1 MSGKIPKSSTDLY
14 SVVDL
19 SKKTRRPKVIQCSQ
33 HHGHELVVV
42 ENDHTGAEKC
52 SHSSHPNCSSE
63 VYSRNISD
71 LYAEVDL
78 RKKYDKQ
85 SVELNE
91 NQNRTSNMAVN
102 NPGFHSSNLQEPMYS
117 TLYASQEM
125 QTSEQMR
132 ASLTNVQKEKNGIFV
147 QLKTSLCLVLG
158 IVTSAAI
165 AMLVAIVIVLFLHVN
180 SLEKIIETNSE
191 LANVKL
197 SEAIASHNSSFQNEL
212 QGLRLHITSIGI
224 MQEQQISALSQ
235 NFGENFNSTSKT
247 IAQLEQNVA
256 VTVKNITYNCS
267 GVVKQRLTFLSGYY
281 VLTSSSGVLRRVYC
295 DLTSTF
301 GGNTTGWMRIAELDV
316 NNCPSGMRTGTV
328 NNNTTCEVS
337 EDEAGCTEILYPSF
351 NIEYT
356 LITGKIRAYQLRS
369 VDGFNN
375 VVQINLRP
383 DIPSNN
389 SNISS
394 NYLDG
399 VSITSNGLH
408 VWSFAAGCDCM
419 TTDKP
424 SFIKDDFTCGGRD
437 GEVGHPQE
445 YLWVSQQ
452 CDTNSTWF
460 YKELPPT
467 TADISVRVCR
477 DQARSDEDLAL
488 TVLELYIQ

>member
-1 MSGKIPKSSTDLY
+1 M
-14 SVVDL
+14 
-19 SKKTRRPKVIQCSQ
+19 
-33 HHGHELVVV
+33 V
-42 ENDHTGAEKC
+42 ENDHTGAEKS

-71 LYAEVDL
+71 LYSVVDL
-78 RKKYDKQ
+78 RKNYNKQ

-91 NQNRTSNMAVN
+91 NQNKSSNMADN
-102 NPGFHSSNLQEPMYS
+102 KPGFLSSNLQEPMYY

-125 QTSEQMR
+125 QTSEQVQ

-147 QLKTSLCLVLG
+147 QLKTSLCLVFG

-165 AMLVAIVIVLFLHVN
+165 AVLVAIVIVLFLHVN
-180 SLEKIIETNSE
+180 SLEKMIQTNTE

-197 SEAIASHNSSFQNEL
+197 SDAIASHNSSFQNEL
-212 QGLRLHITSIGI
+212 QRLHIHITSIGI
-224 MQEQQISALSQ
+224 IQEQQIFALSQ
-235 NFGENFNSTSKT
+235 NFGENLNSTSKT
-247 IAQLEQNVA
+247 IAQLEQYVTD
-256 VTVKNITYNCS
+256 TVKHIIYNCS
-267 GVVKQRLTFLSGYY
+267 SIVKQSFTLLSGYHI
-281 VLTSSSGVLRRVYC
+281 LTSSAGVLRRVYC
-295 DLTSTF
+295 DLTRTF

-316 NNCPSGMRTGTV
+316 NNCPSGMRTGVV

-337 EDEAGCTEILYPSF
+337 EDKAGCTEILYPSF

-369 VDGFNN
+369 VDGFKN
-375 VVQINLRP
+375 VPPLINLRP
-383 DIPSNN
+383 HIPSNN

-399 VSITSNGLH
+399 ISITSNGLH
-408 VWSFAAGCDCM
+408 VWSFAAGCDCI
-419 TTDKP
+419 TDKP
-424 SFIKDDFTCGGRD
+424 SFIRDDFTCGGRE
-437 GEVGHPQE
+437 GIVAHPPE
-445 YLWVSQQ
+445 YLWESQK